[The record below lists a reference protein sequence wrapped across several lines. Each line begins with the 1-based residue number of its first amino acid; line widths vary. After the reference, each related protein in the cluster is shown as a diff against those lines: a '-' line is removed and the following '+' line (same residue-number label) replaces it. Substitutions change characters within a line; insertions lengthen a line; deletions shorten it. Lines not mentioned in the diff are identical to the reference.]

1 MQSRDER
8 NDPQSMAFNHQD
20 LVLRLGLKYVK
31 GLREESGQAIVHER
45 QKCSFVSIDDLSNRV
60 PELRKDEMRKLASV
74 GALNFIQGGKRSKTR
89 SKFNE
94 QVWNIVPPVP
104 DKQTNRRDA
113 LWQVERATR
122 PAGVL
127 YHQLLETNDNSP
139 LVPMTVTERMDADFR
154 GTGLTIGRHPVAYHR
169 GELRKLGA
177 TRAIDIYQLQNGST
191 VIVGGWV
198 IVRQRPGTAKGFVFL
213 TLEDETGVSN
223 IIITPQLF
231 DKNRLAL
238 VNHPFLLI
246 EGTLQNQDNVV
257 SVKAKKIRPLSFKV
271 AAAASHDFH

>member
-1 MQSRDER
+1 VEAAVEKNTYDRR
-8 NDPQSMAFNHQD
+8 NQ
-20 LVLRLGLKYVK
+20 LLLRLGLKYVK
-31 GLREESGQAIVHER
+31 GLREEAGRAIVEER
-45 QKCSFVSIDDLSNRV
+45 MKTPFFSIDDLSTRV
-60 PELRKDEMRKLASV
+60 PALRKDEMRKLASV
-74 GALNFIQGGKRSKTR
+74 GALNFIHDEGLHKHTR
-89 SKFNE
+89 VKYK
-94 QVWNIVPPVP
+94 PML
-104 DKQTNRRDA
+104 QTTRRDA

-127 YHQLLETNDNSP
+127 YQQLHETDDTSP
-139 LVPMTVTERMDADFR
+139 LVSMTTSERIDADFR

-169 GELRKLGA
+169 AELSKLGA
-177 TRAIDIYQLQNGST
+177 FRAADTYQLSNGSP
-191 VIVGGWV
+191 VKVGGWV

-246 EGTLQNQDNVV
+246 EGILQNQDNVV
-257 SVKAKKIRPLSFKV
+257 SVKAKRIRPLSFPG
-271 AAAASHDFH
+271 AAAPSRDFH